1 MSILHQ
7 VQLEVLLGWLL
18 LLLSWFNLGRSWLL
32 SSRLGCFRGLWLETK
47 GGSSLSSWLL
57 GLGIGVRLRHWV
69 GMGLRHWIGM
79 GLRLW
84 FWIRMGSR
92 LVIISLRCS
101 SRCSLSFNVERHW
114 TILGCLCL
122 LLLFYSLLFLLCG
135 SSWSGSCLLLLGILW
150 INKRNEDWISLWL
163 LFLLLLL
170 EGNISRDAVMLDSW
184 LFEQRS
190 VEGLR
195 LIKEVR
201 AVLEGLKVSSRW
213 LLLSLK
219 WGVGVEWSMHMW
231 IFILEVQVVF
241 VIKMACMIVILS
253 DVMVLLQLGCE
264 RSMEGFIIT
273 RLKMWKWPLQSGVKL
288 HSIWLTLVVLEK
300 MGVLYVVN
308 NDFRAV
314 AWKTNKLSVIRH
326 SWIDMIVWILAPL
339 HVKLLMLPRPWLRW
353 VNTLM
358 LSVVQAVQLL
368 LPVLQGRL
376 MLDLVPLLIVSAEK
390 EVIFRRVT
398 GECGKFVSLFSK
410 IEVIMWLEWM
420 DWLSI
425 AKRVLINDVWGVLCG
440 RCLLH

>member
-57 GLGIGVRLRHWV
+57 GLGIGVRLRHW
-69 GMGLRHWIGM
+69 IGM

-122 LLLFYSLLFLLCG
+122 LLLFYSLFFFLCG

-326 SWIDMIVWILAPL
+326 SWIDMIVWILSTL

-368 LPVLQGRL
+368 LPVL
-376 MLDLVPLLIVSAEK
+376 
-390 EVIFRRVT
+390 
-398 GECGKFVSLFSK
+398 
-410 IEVIMWLEWM
+410 
-420 DWLSI
+420 
-425 AKRVLINDVWGVLCG
+425 
-440 RCLLH
+440 